1 MAQIKIKSNPYIKNI
16 SYEYYDEDANKFIE
30 INYKNY
36 PNSKLVGEEYTNAFF
51 VVCVGKILKA
61 IYDSFFS
68 KDKKICICFEGT
80 KAEYRALQ
88 EVANE
93 YEDTISI
100 ECGDYELP
108 EEQETLKKLKEI
120 IKSIGLNAEL
130 EEENSIYERIN
141 AIRNAFDNYFIK
153 IKNELNDYE
162 LKFNNL
168 KSEQETIVNDYIDA
182 INKQKELLKEEIKD
196 KNATKK
202 EFDEFT
208 NKHVADKKTLEMIYD
223 ELKNGV
229 LNSNKESSNDMK
241 DKPLICE
248 KDSIE
253 EELNYKNDSD
263 SNSKIKGSIVKDV
276 LNTGKKVIDSRLD
289 VKIVKSVIG
298 VTKDFVSK
306 ISEDVNANSKT
317 DKLFMERI
325 NEMYNSSYN
334 NIASDISGSYYK
346 WLCEKEESLRD
357 NIIDIISLNL
367 GEKENEIIKNSI
379 YSIGLT
385 NRSVFAIENIN
396 DHKLDSIR
404 VKFHLPGLPSVS
416 GIRSEWSSELKRYVK
431 KICNEFDR
439 VKYETLGTWE
449 DNIIK
454 ELSDNII
461 KMKPEVKE
469 KIDSINELNLK
480 IKSLQ
485 KKYEKAENC
494 NNEIKSFISFN

>member
-1 MAQIKIKSNPYIKNI
+1 MAQIKIKSNPYIKKI
-16 SYEYYDEDANKFIE
+16 EYEYYDEDDDKFIE
-30 INYKNY
+30 ISYKNY
-36 PNSKLVGEEYTNAFF
+36 PNSKLVGEEYTNVFF
-51 VVCVGKILKA
+51 VTSVGKILKA

-80 KAEYRALQ
+80 KAEYLTLK

-100 ECGDYELP
+100 ECGNYELP
-108 EEQETLKKLKEI
+108 EEQETLKKFKEI
-120 IKSIGLNAEL
+120 IKSIGLNVEL

-141 AIRNAFDNYFIK
+141 AIRNAFNNYLNE

-168 KSEQETIVNDYIDA
+168 KSQQETIVNDYIDA

-229 LNSNKESSNDMK
+229 LNSNKESSNDIK
-241 DKPLICE
+241 DKSLNCE
-248 KDSIE
+248 GESIE
-253 EELNYKNDSD
+253 EELNYKKDADSKR
-263 SNSKIKGSIVKDV
+263 KIKGSIVEDV
-276 LNTGKKVIDSRLD
+276 LDTGKKVINSRLN
-289 VKIVKSVIG
+289 VKIVKGVID

-317 DKLFMERI
+317 DKLFMEHV
-325 NEMYNSSYN
+325 NEIYNSSYD
-334 NIASDISGSYYK
+334 NIANDISESYYK

-357 NIIDIISLNL
+357 SIIDIISLNL
-367 GEKENEIIKNSI
+367 GEKEKEIIKNSI

-385 NRSVFAIENIN
+385 SRSVFAIENIN
-396 DHKLDSIR
+396 DHKLDSFR

-416 GIRSEWSSELKRYVK
+416 GIRSEWSNELKKYVK

-439 VKYETLGTWE
+439 VKYETLSIWE

-469 KIDSINELNLK
+469 KIDSINDLNIK

-485 KKYEKAENC
+485 NKCEKAENC
-494 NNEIKSFISFN
+494 NNEIESFISFN